1 MTLNAVMNKLVLEN
15 LANEFRIRELQ
26 ISLFE
31 PVSIHKALRTTGI
44 LCSFR
49 PLDDDISGMAIKIQH
64 EGDSHVHRFMLIN
77 TNDIYCKQRFTACHE
92 FYHLLYQQNFSK
104 SVDDSKYSSTKE
116 REERNA
122 NIFASFLL
130 LPEAGLKMLAPVEEQ
145 RKDRI
150 TLGTILKL
158 EQHFRCSRA
167 TLLYRLKDLG
177 WISEELIS
185 SYIEN
190 VKRSA
195 AEYGYNTS
203 LYESTGN
210 TEVCGDYNVKAR
222 NLFDKG
228 LISRPKYV
236 SLIDDMQL
244 NKEVK

>member
-1 MTLNAVMNKLVLEN
+1 MNKLILEN
-15 LANEFRIRELQ
+15 LANEFRVGRLQ

-31 PVSIHKALRTTGI
+31 PVSIHKALRTTGV

-49 PLDDDISGMAIKIQH
+49 PLKDEISGMAIKIQH
-64 EGDSHVHRFMLIN
+64 EGDPQAHRFMLVN

-92 FYHLLYQQNFSK
+92 FYHLIYQQNFSK
-104 SVDDSKYSSTKE
+104 SVDDFKYSSKE
-116 REERNA
+116 REEKNA
-122 NIFASFLL
+122 NSFASFLL

-167 TLLYRLKDLG
+167 TLLYRLKELG
-177 WISEELIS
+177 WISEDIVQS
-185 SYIEN
+185 FIEN

-203 LYESTGN
+203 LYEPTGV
-210 TEVCGDYNVKAR
+210 TEISGDYNIKAR
-222 NLFDKG
+222 RLFDKG
-228 LISRPKYV
+228 LISRSKYV
-236 SLIDDMQL
+236 SLIDDMGL
-244 NKEVK
+244 NKEGK

>member
-1 MTLNAVMNKLVLEN
+1 MNKLILEN
-15 LANEFRIRELQ
+15 LANEFRVGRLQ

-31 PVSIHKALRTTGI
+31 PVSIHKALRTTGV

-49 PLDDDISGMAIKIQH
+49 PLKDEISGMAIKIQH
-64 EGDSHVHRFMLIN
+64 EGDPQAHRFMLVN

-92 FYHLLYQQNFSK
+92 FYHLIYQQNFSK
-104 SVDDSKYSSTKE
+104 SVDDFKYSSKE
-116 REERNA
+116 REEKNA
-122 NIFASFLL
+122 NSFASFLL

-167 TLLYRLKDLG
+167 TLLYRLKELG
-177 WISEELIS
+177 WISEDIVQS
-185 SYIEN
+185 FIEN

-203 LYESTGN
+203 LYEPTGV
-210 TEVCGDYNVKAR
+210 TEICGDYNIKAR
-222 NLFDKG
+222 RLFDKG
-228 LISRPKYV
+228 LISQSKYV
-236 SLIDDMQL
+236 SLIDDMGL
-244 NKEVK
+244 NKEGK

>member
-1 MTLNAVMNKLVLEN
+1 MNKLQLEN
-15 LANEFRIRELQ
+15 LANEFRNRVLQ
-26 ISLFE
+26 IGLFE
-31 PVSIHKALRTTGI
+31 PVSVHKALRTTGI

-64 EGDSHVHRFMLIN
+64 EGEQIAHRFMLIN

-92 FYHLLYQQNFSK
+92 FYHLIYQQNFSK
-104 SVDDSKYSSTKE
+104 SVDDSAYSSTKE

-122 NIFASFLL
+122 NIFASYLL
-130 LPEAGLKMLAPVEEQ
+130 LPEAGLKMYAPVEEQ

-158 EQHFRCSRA
+158 EQYFRCSRA

-185 SYIEN
+185 LYSEN

-195 AEYGYNTS
+195 AEYGYNIS
-203 LYESTGN
+203 LYEPTGN
-210 TEVCGDYNVKAR
+210 TEICGDYNVKAR
-222 NLFDKG
+222 SLFDKG
-228 LISRPKYV
+228 LISRSKYV
-236 SLIDDMQL
+236 SLIDDMQI

>member
-1 MTLNAVMNKLVLEN
+1 MNKLILEN
-15 LANEFRIRELQ
+15 LANEFRVGRLQ

-31 PVSIHKALRTTGI
+31 PVSIHKALRTTGV

-49 PLDDDISGMAIKIQH
+49 PLKDEISGMAIKIQH
-64 EGDSHVHRFMLIN
+64 EGDPQAHRFMLVN

-92 FYHLLYQQNFSK
+92 FYHLIYQQNFSK
-104 SVDDSKYSSTKE
+104 SVDDFKYSSKE
-116 REERNA
+116 REEKNA
-122 NIFASFLL
+122 NSFASFLL

-167 TLLYRLKDLG
+167 TLLYRLKELG
-177 WISEELIS
+177 WISEDIVQ

-203 LYESTGN
+203 LYEPTGV
-210 TEVCGDYNVKAR
+210 TDICGDYNIKAR
-222 NLFDKG
+222 RLFDKG
-228 LISRPKYV
+228 LISRSKYV
-236 SLIDDMQL
+236 SLIDDMGL
-244 NKEVK
+244 NKEGK

>member
-1 MTLNAVMNKLVLEN
+1 MNKLILEN
-15 LANEFRIRELQ
+15 LANEFRVGRLQ

-31 PVSIHKALRTTGI
+31 PVSIHKALRTTGV

-49 PLDDDISGMAIKIQH
+49 PLKDEISGMAIKIQH
-64 EGDSHVHRFMLIN
+64 EGDPQAHRFMLVN

-92 FYHLLYQQNFSK
+92 FYHLIYQQNFSK
-104 SVDDSKYSSTKE
+104 SVDDFKYSSKE
-116 REERNA
+116 REEKNA
-122 NIFASFLL
+122 NSFASFLL

-158 EQHFRCSRA
+158 EQHF
-167 TLLYRLKDLG
+167 
-177 WISEELIS
+177 WISEDIVQ

-203 LYESTGN
+203 LYEPTGV
-210 TEVCGDYNVKAR
+210 TEICGDYNIKAR
-222 NLFDKG
+222 RLFDKG
-228 LISRPKYV
+228 LISRSKYV
-236 SLIDDMQL
+236 SLIDDMGL
-244 NKEVK
+244 NKEGK

>member
-1 MTLNAVMNKLVLEN
+1 MNKLILEN
-15 LANEFRIRELQ
+15 LANEFRVGRLQ

-31 PVSIHKALRTTGI
+31 PVSIHKALRTTGV

-49 PLDDDISGMAIKIQH
+49 PLKDEISGMAIKIQH
-64 EGDSHVHRFMLIN
+64 EGDPQAHRFMLVN

-92 FYHLLYQQNFSK
+92 FYHLIYQQNFSK
-104 SVDDSKYSSTKE
+104 SVDDFKYSSKE
-116 REERNA
+116 REEKNA
-122 NIFASFLL
+122 NSFASFLL

-167 TLLYRLKDLG
+167 TLLYRLKELG
-177 WISEELIS
+177 WISEDIVQ

-203 LYESTGN
+203 LYEPTGV
-210 TEVCGDYNVKAR
+210 TEICGDYNIKAR
-222 NLFDKG
+222 RLFDKG
-228 LISRPKYV
+228 LI
-236 SLIDDMQL
+236 
-244 NKEVK
+244 

>member
-1 MTLNAVMNKLVLEN
+1 MNELILEN
-15 LANEFRIRELQ
+15 LANEFRVGRLQ

-31 PVSIHKALRTTGI
+31 PVSIHKALRTTGV

-49 PLDDDISGMAIKIQH
+49 PLKDEISGMAIKIQH
-64 EGDSHVHRFMLIN
+64 EGDPQAHRFMLVN

-92 FYHLLYQQNFSK
+92 FYHLIYQQNFSK
-104 SVDDSKYSSTKE
+104 SVDDFKYSSKE
-116 REERNA
+116 REEKNA
-122 NIFASFLL
+122 NSFASFLL

-167 TLLYRLKDLG
+167 TLLYRLKELG
-177 WISEELIS
+177 WISEDIVQ

-203 LYESTGN
+203 LYEPTGV
-210 TEVCGDYNVKAR
+210 TEICGDYNIKAR
-222 NLFDKG
+222 RLFDKG
-228 LISRPKYV
+228 LISRSKYV
-236 SLIDDMQL
+236 SLIDDMGL
-244 NKEVK
+244 NKEGK

>member
-1 MTLNAVMNKLVLEN
+1 MNKLILEN
-15 LANEFRIRELQ
+15 LANEFRVGRLQ

-31 PVSIHKALRTTGI
+31 PVSIHKALRTTGV

-49 PLDDDISGMAIKIQH
+49 PLKDEISGMAIKIQH
-64 EGDSHVHRFMLIN
+64 EGDPQAHRFMLVN

-92 FYHLLYQQNFSK
+92 FYHLIYQQNFSK
-104 SVDDSKYSSTKE
+104 SVDDFKYSSKE
-116 REERNA
+116 REEKNA
-122 NIFASFLL
+122 NSFASFLL

-167 TLLYRLKDLG
+167 TLLYRLKELG
-177 WISEELIS
+177 WISEDIVQ

-203 LYESTGN
+203 LYEPTGV
-210 TEVCGDYNVKAR
+210 TEICGDYNIKAR
-222 NLFDKG
+222 RLFDKG
-228 LISRPKYV
+228 LISRSGK
-236 SLIDDMQL
+236 
-244 NKEVK
+244 

>member
-1 MTLNAVMNKLVLEN
+1 MNKLILEN
-15 LANEFRIRELQ
+15 LANEFRTKELQ

-64 EGDSHVHRFMLIN
+64 NGDNQAHRFMLIN
-77 TNDIYCKQRFTACHE
+77 TNDRYCKQRFTACHE
-92 FYHLLYQQNFSK
+92 FYHLIYQQNFTK
-104 SVDDSKYSSTKE
+104 SVDDSGYVSTVE
-116 REERNA
+116 REERSA

-130 LPEAGLKMLAPVEEQ
+130 LPEAGLKMLAPVDEQ

-158 EQHFRCSRA
+158 EQHFRCSRT
-167 TLLYRLKDLG
+167 TLLLRLKEMG
-177 WISEELIS
+177 WISEDNICNYS
-185 SYIEN
+185 DN

-203 LYESTGN
+203 LYEPTRN
-210 TEVCGDYNVKAR
+210 TEIYGDYNIKAR
-222 NLFDKG
+222 SLFDKG
-228 LISRPKYV
+228 LISRAKYV
-236 SLIDDMQL
+236 ALIDDMEL
-244 NKEVK
+244 NKEEK

>member
-1 MTLNAVMNKLVLEN
+1 MNKLILEN
-15 LANEFRIRELQ
+15 LANEFRVGRLQ

-31 PVSIHKALRTTGI
+31 PVSIHKALRTTGV

-49 PLDDDISGMAIKIQH
+49 PLKDEISGMAIKIQH
-64 EGDSHVHRFMLIN
+64 EGDPQAHRFMLVN

-92 FYHLLYQQNFSK
+92 FYHLIYQQNFSK
-104 SVDDSKYSSTKE
+104 SVDDFKYSSKE
-116 REERNA
+116 REEKNA
-122 NIFASFLL
+122 NSFASFLL
-130 LPEAGLKMLAPVEEQ
+130 LPEAGLKMLAHVEEQ

-167 TLLYRLKDLG
+167 TLLYRLKELG
-177 WISEELIS
+177 WISEDIVQ

-203 LYESTGN
+203 LYEPTGV
-210 TEVCGDYNVKAR
+210 TEICGDYNIKAR
-222 NLFDKG
+222 RLFDKG
-228 LISRPKYV
+228 LISRSKYV
-236 SLIDDMQL
+236 SLIDDMGL
-244 NKEVK
+244 NKEGK